1 MTQKRLLAFVP
12 AGVTGV
18 ANNLLTD
25 AALKRAAPQEKA
37 YRLRDGAGLYA
48 IVRPEGAIWWRL
60 DYRFQGKDK
69 TLSLGVYPAVTLKR
83 ARERAAEIREQVLDG
98 VDPSAVRKAKAAG
111 IVSNS
116 FEAVA
121 REWHARRAP
130 TLSSNTATNLIK
142 RLEANAFPIIGQRS
156 VRELKAPDVL
166 DVLQRI
172 EKRGLGETAR
182 RVHQIIGQV
191 MRYAVATGRADVDP
205 TPALRGALKPVME
218 QHRSAVLDP
227 AELGKMLIAFD
238 GYTGGPVVRT
248 ALALQVLLFVRPGE
262 LRQAEWSEID
272 FERSEWRIPGEKMK
286 MREPHIVPLP
296 HQALAL
302 LDELRPFTR
311 SSRFV
316 FPSPR
321 TRERC
326 MSENAVTAAL
336 RALGFPGDVVT
347 GHGFRATARTLLDE
361 KLRHRVEVIEMQLAH
376 AVRDPLGRA
385 YNRTKYLEE
394 RAEMMQAWADY
405 LDKLKAGAGAKVV
418 KIRA

>member
-1 MTQKRLLAFVP
+1 M
-12 AGVTGV
+12 

-25 AALKRAAPQEKA
+25 AALKRAAPGEKP
-37 YRLRDGAGLYA
+37 YRLSDGAGLYV
-48 IVRPEGAIWWRL
+48 IVRPDGAMWWRM
-60 DYRFQGKDK
+60 DYRFQGKDR
-69 TLSLGVYPAVTLKR
+69 TLSLGVYPAVSLKR
-83 ARERAAEIREQVLDG
+83 GRERAAEIREQLLDG
-98 VDPSAVRKAKAAG
+98 IDPSAMRKAKAAG
-111 IVSNS
+111 VISDS
-116 FEAVA
+116 FEAIA

-130 TLSSNTATNLIK
+130 TLSSNTAGNLIK
-142 RLEANAFPIIGQRS
+142 RLEANAFPIIGQKS
-156 VRELKAPDVL
+156 VRGLRAPDVL
-166 DVLQRI
+166 NVLQRI
-172 EKRGLGETAR
+172 EARGLGETAR

-205 TPALRGALKPVME
+205 TPALRGALKPLVE
-218 QHRSAVLDP
+218 QHRAAVLDP
-227 AELGKMLIAFD
+227 AELGKMLRAFD
-238 GYTGGPVVRT
+238 GYNGGPVVRA
-248 ALALQVLLFVRPGE
+248 ALHLQALLFVRPGE

-272 FERSEWRIPGEKMK
+272 FERNEWRIPGEKMK

-296 HQALAL
+296 LQAWKILK
-302 LDELRPFTR
+302 DLRPFTR
-311 SSRFV
+311 DSRFV

-361 KLRHRVEVIEMQLAH
+361 KLRYRVEVIEMQLAH

-394 RAEMMQAWADY
+394 RAEMMQGWADY
-405 LDKLKAGAGAKVV
+405 LDKLKAGHGCTMRLVDATA
-418 KIRA
+418 